1 MFGAF
6 ERAVAGRYLRARR
19 GERFVSVIA
28 VFSLIGIAL
37 GVATLIIVM
46 SVMNG
51 FKSDLLGRILGLNGD
66 LSIYSSG
73 ATLTDYDALAGR
85 VRAVPGVIDAVPL
98 VEGQVLLS
106 TDRGSSG
113 GLVRGM
119 RGADLKRLHE
129 ISDNI
134 RAGSLDMFGETTPG
148 AGGSVPSAED
158 GIAIGLTL
166 AQRFGLGVGSK
177 LTLVSPDGAATAFG
191 TVPRVRAYRI
201 AAIFQA
207 GLNDYDSTFVFL
219 PLAAA
224 QVFFQKPGQ
233 ATQVSVKVAV
243 PERVAPVTRAIRAAL
258 DAQPPPGWP
267 VRVVDWTQSNN
278 SFFAAIQ
285 VEQNVMF
292 LILTLIILVAAFNVV
307 SSLIM
312 MVKDKTRDIAVL
324 RTLGAGRGAIL
335 RIFLM
340 CGASVGVTGTLLGT
354 ALGVVF
360 CANIERIRLALQSVT
375 GTDLFSPEVYYLEH
389 LPAKLD
395 WREVTQVIV
404 MALVLS
410 LLATLY
416 PSWRAARTDP
426 VEALRHE

>member
-1 MFGAF
+1 MFGPF

-73 ATLTDYDALAGR
+73 AALTDYDALAGR
-85 VRAVPGVIDAVPL
+85 VRAVPGVIEAVPL

-106 TDRGSSG
+106 TDRGSTG

-134 RAGSLDMFGETTPG
+134 RAGSLDTFGEATPG
-148 AGGSVPSAED
+148 AGGSVPAAED

-224 QVFFQKPGQ
+224 QVFFQKSGQ

-258 DAQPPPGWP
+258 DAQPPAGGP

-395 WREVTQVIV
+395 WREVSQVIV